1 MNRSSIVQLFDFA
14 DCAALHL
21 AIVLLAACALLSG
34 RTAHALETYC
44 VASTDE
50 LDYAYRRSAYDDVEI
65 HLVQGYYN
73 LKDSALD
80 VATGYYPN
88 GQSRMTLRGGYT
100 PGCAGRTA
108 KPDVTR
114 LSIERTPGFVR
125 FGSFGDLLL
134 ESLKIYLTDSV
145 ILWSTHSLTLRND
158 RFEGNRASATATNG
172 LEAVYALG
180 PYVRVEQSLFD
191 KNSAPGCALL
201 LDTDSTLPYSLVSAE
216 VVNSVFADNTGPGLC
231 VRKEFSG
238 GSESANWSLS
248 AFNNILWNNGGIGDL
263 VTRGSN
269 SISLFNNI
277 YHTTSM
283 QPSPAA
289 AATASIDA
297 DPQFAD
303 PVNANYFIK
312 TTSPAVNS
320 GSVVQPGGFPAT
332 DLIDDPRIVGSR
344 IDRGAYET
352 IVDDGLY
359 LTVTSTLDP
368 PLNPPT
374 GTLRRAIADANAA
387 GGFHAIRFNLP
398 GPCSANVIHLAL
410 PLPDITQNLRID
422 GYSQAGSSPNSSPFG
437 NNAVPCV
444 GIVGDGSNQTHALR
458 VPSGG
463 TATLEV
469 NGIAFGGF
477 TTAAL
482 RLSGGS
488 GHNVWG
494 NQFGGSL
501 GATALGNN
509 AVNVLLDGSSS
520 GSVIGGS
527 ANQQQNLLNGAY
539 QYGVQIAGGS
549 GGNQIQGNYV
559 GMAANGRSFASNG
572 TGIFI
577 ATDHNVI
584 TGNFVSGN
592 NYDGIEIAYATATD
606 NVLLNNRVGVIGSI
620 PLCGIPPLPACTPG
634 YNLLPNGRFGV
645 LAHLGANH
653 AVMYGN
659 EIAGSGDAGVY
670 VANGSARID
679 LLVNSIHDN
688 TGLGID
694 LGVAGVD
701 PVDNDGAAA
710 AAAYANRGLNRPY
723 IGIPRGGQHRGTVTG
738 ALASINGDYLI
749 QAFASNACAASGY
762 GEGQWYVGS
771 ASASIGNQ
779 SVGGNG
785 SVVFSV
791 PLSWSSGNLADKA
804 ITLIAR
810 DALGNT
816 SEFSQCSVYQCD
828 TIFAN
833 GFDDAIAQTCPAH

>member
-1 MNRSSIVQLFDFA
+1 MSIRQHLYTSGFVM
-14 DCAALHL
+14 AALVI
-21 AIVLLAACALLSG
+21 AALLPA
-34 RTAHALETYC
+34 RAAFALETYC

-65 HLVQGYYN
+65 RLVQGYYN

-80 VATGYYPN
+80 VNTAYYPN

-100 PGCAGRTA
+100 SGCAARTV
-108 KPDVTR
+108 KPDATR
-114 LSIERTPGFVR
+114 LAIERSPGFVR
-125 FGSFGDLLL
+125 FGSFGDLVL

-158 RFEGNRASATATNG
+158 RFEGNRASATATGG
-172 LEAVYALG
+172 LDAVYALG
-180 PYVRVEQSLFD
+180 PYVRVEQSVFD
-191 KNSAPGCALL
+191 QNTAPGCALL
-201 LDTDSTLPYSLVSAE
+201 LETDTTLASSLVSAE

-231 VRKEFSG
+231 LRKDFPG
-238 GSESANWSLS
+238 GSEGASWSLS

-263 VTRGSN
+263 VTRGSG

-277 YHTTSM
+277 YHATSM
-283 QPSPAA
+283 QPPPAA
-289 AATASIDA
+289 AATATIDA

-303 PVNANYFIK
+303 PGNANYFIK

-320 GSVVQPGGFPAT
+320 GSVVQPGGFPPT
-332 DLIDDPRIVGSR
+332 DLIDDPRIVGTR

-374 GTLRRAIADANAA
+374 GTLRRAVADANAA

-422 GYSQAGSSPNSSPFG
+422 GYSQPGSSPNSSTLG

-458 VPSGG
+458 VASGG
-463 TATLEV
+463 AALEI

-477 TTAAL
+477 TTAAV
-482 RLSGGS
+482 RLSSGS
-488 GHNVWG
+488 GHYLWG

-509 AVNVLLDGSSS
+509 AINVLLDGSSS
-520 GSVIGGS
+520 GSLVGGS
-527 ANQQQNLLNGAY
+527 APMQQNLLNSAF

-584 TGNFVSGN
+584 SGNVVSGN
-592 NYDGIEIAYATATD
+592 NYDGIELAYATATD
-606 NVLLNNRVGVIGSI
+606 NVLLNNRVGVIGSL
-620 PLCGIPPLPACTPG
+620 PVCGIPPLPACTP
-634 YNLLPNGRFGV
+634 NDFLVPNGRFGV
-645 LAHLGANH
+645 LAHLSAIH
-653 AVMYGN
+653 AVLYGN
-659 EIAGSGDAGVY
+659 EIAGSGDDGVY

-679 LLVNSIHDN
+679 LLANSIHDN
-688 TGLGID
+688 NGLGID
-694 LGVAGVD
+694 LGNTGVD
-701 PVDNDGAAA
+701 PVDNDGAPGAGS
-710 AAAYANRGLNRPY
+710 YANRGINRPY
-723 IGIPRGGQHRGTVTG
+723 IGTPLGGRHRGTLTG
-738 ALASINGDYLI
+738 ALSSINGDYLI
-749 QAFASNACAASGY
+749 QAFASNACDASGY
-762 GEGQWYVGS
+762 GEGQWPVGS
-771 ASASIGNQ
+771 TSATISNQ
-779 SVGGNG
+779 SNGGNG
-785 SVVFSV
+785 SIVFSV
-791 PLSWSSGNLADKA
+791 PLQWSAGNLAGKA
-804 ITLIAR
+804 ITLLAR
-810 DALGNT
+810 DAQGNT
-816 SEFSQCSVYQCD
+816 SEFSQCSAYQCD
-828 TIFAN
+828 TIFAH
-833 GFDDAIAQTCPAH
+833 GFDSAVGETCPAH